1 VYLVLGPAAEDTVR
15 LFGTMELYT
24 YRAYQRVLSE
34 SPDLSEVFRQGRT
47 VVYQCRF

>member
-1 VYLVLGPAAEDTVR
+1 MYLVLGPAADDTVR

-24 YRAYQRVLSE
+24 FRAYERVLSE
-34 SPDLSEVFRQGRT
+34 NPDVTAVFRQGKT